1 MSLVVEFICELP
13 NGVHARPASCVE
25 TLCNTFSSKIEWHNL
40 RTDRKGDAK
49 SALALIGTDTL
60 TGDSCRLIITG
71 EDEQSAFERLA
82 QWLKVEFPH
91 CDAPLAAAISTDLD
105 PLPESLTRLNPTLF
119 RALPVCS
126 GSEHGVLTLLTS
138 LDLNA
143 LTSLPDVRCTEEEQS
158 ALDQGLMLLVKNIG
172 LRALDSDSTA
182 NAILEAHRSLAT
194 DTSLRQHL
202 LAGVNQGLSCAQA
215 VIATANHFCAEFSRS
230 SSSYLQERVLDVR
243 DVCYQLLQQI
253 YSEERF
259 PAPGQLTQPSVCLA
273 DDLTPGQFLELDK
286 TLLKGLLLKSGGTTS
301 HTVILARSFN
311 IPTLVGV
318 DSDSLLSWRD
328 QPVFIDGNAGVVVV
342 NASIAV
348 ERYYQQ
354 ERDVQQMMREQ
365 QSVWLNREARTA
377 DGLRIEIAANIAHSA
392 EAQAAFGNGAEG
404 VGLFRTEMLYMDRAS
419 APCENELYNIFCQAL
434 ESANGRSI
442 IVRTMDIGGDK
453 PVEYLNIPAEN
464 NPFLGYRA
472 VRIYEEY
479 AALFTTQLRAI
490 LRASAHGSLKIMI
503 PMISSMEEILWVKE
517 KLAEAKQQLR
527 AEHIPFEEKIPLGI
541 MLEVPSVMFIIDQCC
556 EEIDFFSI
564 GSNDLTQYLL
574 AVDRDNAKV
583 TRHYNSLNPAFLRAL
598 DFAVQAVHRQGKWIG
613 LCGELGAKGSVLP
626 LLVGLGLDE
635 LSMGSPSI
643 PATKAR
649 LAQLDSRACRQ
660 LLNQAM
666 ACRTS
671 LEVEHLLAQF
681 RMNHQDTPLVTPH
694 CISLDNDWASKEE
707 VMKGMTDKLLL
718 AGRCR
723 YPRKLEADLW
733 AREAVFSTG
742 LGFSFAIPHSKSEHI
757 EQSTISV
764 ARLKA
769 PVQWGDEEAQFIIML
784 TLNKHAA
791 GDQHMRIFSRLARR
805 IMHAD
810 FRNALVNA
818 SSEEAIAALLQREL
832 EL

>member
-1 MSLVVEFICELP
+1 MALVVEFTCELP
-13 NGVHARPASCVE
+13 NGVHARPASHVE
-25 TLCNTFSSKIEWHNL
+25 TLCNTFISQIEWHNL
-40 RTDRKGDAK
+40 RTDRKGNAK
-49 SALALIGTDTL
+49 SALAVIGTDTL
-60 TGDSCRLIITG
+60 AGDACRLVIQG
-71 EDEQSAFERLA
+71 EDEQNAYQQLE
-82 QWLKVEFPH
+82 QWLREEFPH
-91 CDAPLAAAISTDLD
+91 CDAPLAEAINIERD
-105 PLPESLTRLNPTLF
+105 PLPESLARLNATLF

-126 GSEHGVLTLLTS
+126 GSAQGVLTLLAS

-143 LTSLPDVRCTEEEQS
+143 LSDLAEAKDEGDEQL
-158 ALDQGLMLLVKNIG
+158 ALDNGLTLLVKNIE

-182 NAILEAHRSLAT
+182 SAILEAHRSLAT

-202 LAGVNQGLSCAQA
+202 LSGVNRGLSCAQA
-215 VIATANHFCAEFSRS
+215 IIATANHFCDTFSRS
-230 SSSYLQERVLDVR
+230 SSTYLQERVLDVR
-243 DVCYQLLQQI
+243 DVCYQLLQHI
-253 YSEERF
+253 YGEARF
-259 PAPGQLTQPSVCLA
+259 PSPGQLTQPSVCLA

-318 DSDSLLSWRD
+318 DNESLLQWRN
-328 QPVFIDGNAGVVVV
+328 QSVFIDGNAGAVVVDP
-342 NASIAV
+342 SDAV
-348 ERYYQQ
+348 ARYYRQ
-354 ERDVQQMMREQ
+354 EARVQQALREQ
-365 QSVWLNREARTA
+365 QGIWLDREARTA
-377 DGLRIEIAANIAHSA
+377 DGLRVEIAANIAHA
-392 EAQAAFGNGAEG
+392 VEAQAAFENGAEG
-404 VGLFRTEMLYMDRAS
+404 VGLFRTEMLYMDRSS
-419 APCENELYNIFCQAL
+419 APGENELYNIFCQAL

-453 PVEYLNIPAEN
+453 PVEYLKIPAEN

-479 AALFTTQLRAI
+479 AVLFTTQLRAI

-527 AEHIPFEEKIPLGI
+527 AEHIPFDEKIPLGI

-598 DFAVQAVHRQGKWIG
+598 DYAVQAVHRQGKWIG

-635 LSMGSPSI
+635 LSMGSPAI

-681 RMNHQDTPLVTPH
+681 RMNQQDTPLVTPR
-694 CISLDNDWASKEE
+694 CISLDNDWNSKEE
-707 VMKGMTDKLLL
+707 VMKGMTDNLLL

-769 PVQWGDEEAQFIIML
+769 PVMWGDEEAQFIIML

-805 IMHAD
+805 IMHED

-818 SSEEAIAALLQREL
+818 SSGEAIASLLQHEL

>member
-1 MSLVVEFICELP
+1 MALIVEFICELP
-13 NGVHARPASCVE
+13 NGVHARPASHVE
-25 TLCNTFSSKIEWHNL
+25 TLCNTFSSQIEWHNL
-40 RTDRKGDAK
+40 RTDRKGNAK

-60 TGDSCRLIITG
+60 VGDNCQLLISG
-71 EDEQSAFERLA
+71 ADEQEGHQRLS
-82 QWLKVEFPH
+82 QWLRDEFPH
-91 CDAPLAAAISTDLD
+91 CDAPLAEVKSDELE
-105 PLPESLTRLNPTLF
+105 PLPVSLTNLNPQII
-119 RALPVCS
+119 RARTVCS
-126 GSEHGVLTLLTS
+126 GSAGGILTPISS

-143 LTSLPDVRCTEEEQS
+143 LSNLPAAKDVDAEQS
-158 ALDQGLMLLVKNIG
+158 ALENGLTLVLKNIEFR
-172 LRALDSDSTA
+172 LLDSDGATS
-182 NAILEAHRSLAT
+182 AILEAHRSLAG
-194 DTSLRQHL
+194 DTSLHEHL
-202 LAGVNQGLSCAQA
+202 LAGVSAGLSCAEA
-215 VIATANHFCAEFSRS
+215 IVASANHFCEEFARS
-230 SSSYLQERVLDVR
+230 SSRYLQERALDVR
-243 DVCYQLLQQI
+243 DVCFQLLQQI
-253 YSEERF
+253 YGEQRF
-259 PAPGQLTQPSVCLA
+259 PAPGKLTQSAICMA
-273 DDLTPGQFLELDK
+273 DELTPSQFLELDK
-286 TLLKGLLLKSGGTTS
+286 NHLKGLLLKSGGTTS

-318 DSDSLLSWRD
+318 DIDALTPW
-328 QPVFIDGNAGVVVV
+328 QHQTIYIDGNAGAIVVEPGE
-342 NASIAV
+342 AV
-348 ERYYQQ
+348 ARYYQQ
-354 ERDVQQMMREQ
+354 EARVQDALREQ
-365 QSVWLNREARTA
+365 QRVWLTQQARTA
-377 DGLRIEIAANIAHSA
+377 DGIRIEIAANIAHSV

-404 VGLFRTEMLYMDRAS
+404 VGLFRTEMLYMDRTS
-419 APCENELYNIFCQAL
+419 APGESELYNIFCQAL

-453 PVEYLNIPAEN
+453 PVDYLNIPAEA

-479 AALFTTQLRAI
+479 ASLFTTQLRSI

-527 AEHIPFEEKIPLGI
+527 NEHIPFDEKIQLGI

-556 EEIDFFSI
+556 EEIDFF
-564 GSNDLTQYLL
+564 
-574 AVDRDNAKV
+574 R
-583 TRHYNSLNPAFLRAL
+583 
-598 DFAVQAVHRQGKWIG
+598 
-613 LCGELGAKGSVLP
+613 
-626 LLVGLGLDE
+626 
-635 LSMGSPSI
+635 I
-643 PATKAR
+643 PAAKAR
-649 LAQLDSRACRQ
+649 MAQLDSRECRK

-681 RMNHQDTPLVTPH
+681 RMTQQDAPLVTAE
-694 CISLDNDWASKEE
+694 CITLESDWRSKEE
-707 VMKGMTDKLLL
+707 VLKGMTDNLLL

-764 ARLKA
+764 ARLQA
-769 PVQWGDEEAQFIIML
+769 PVRWGDDEAQFIIML

-805 IMHAD
+805 IMHEE

-818 SSEEAIAALLQREL
+818 ASADAIASLLQHEL